1 MLYVFGFQRTAVV
14 LSDLY
19 FVDPDPKFEGQDSP
33 EHGVRLEVRKIS
45 AGPEQGSIYAARPI
59 EIGDLIWRADL
70 LESVDGPPGSFDRTH
85 HHPGVS
91 RGGLE
96 PGGRVFDDGLSAAP
110 VEWVGIQLADLEA
123 LLDQAGMGGDPAD
136 AADAQSLR
144 DCLHEVLESLDRL
157 LERIAAG
164 ELGQPPAGEP
174 GQLPPGGPVA
184 SVRAGW
190 L

>member
-19 FVDPDPKFEGQDSP
+19 FVDPDPKFEGQESP
-33 EHGVRLEVRKIS
+33 EHGVRLEVRKITP
-45 AGPEQGSIYAARPI
+45 GPLQGSIYSAQTI

-96 PGGRVFDDGLSAAP
+96 PGRRVFDEGLSTAP
-110 VEWVGIQLADLEA
+110 VEWVGAQLADLEA
-123 LLDQAGMGGDPAD
+123 LLDQAGAGGDPAD

-164 ELGQPPAGEP
+164 ELGQPPAG
-174 GQLPPGGPVA
+174 GPMA

>member
-19 FVDPDPKFEGQDSP
+19 FVDPDPKFEGQEGP

-45 AGPEQGSIYAARPI
+45 PGPPRGSIYAARPI
-59 EIGDLIWRADL
+59 EIGNLIWRADL

-91 RGGLE
+91 RDGLE
-96 PGGRVFDDGLSAAP
+96 PGRRVFNEGLSAAP
-110 VEWVGIQLADLEA
+110 VDQVRTELADLEA
-123 LLDQAGMGGDPAD
+123 LLDQAGVGGDPA

-164 ELGQPPAGEP
+164 ELGQPPAG
-174 GQLPPGGPVA
+174 GPVA